1 MSKTKTNNT
10 PMNFFKNKK
19 NRTITIIVAVL
30 VSVLSLG
37 AVAGAT
43 GILKFDKDVAADKL
57 LPSINP
63 DNFYSNVELALES
76 MNDGEGVTVEVTER
90 TGAITL
96 DGKAED
102 DLTYVIGTVELD
114 EGTYTITALEGAS
127 KNTVY
132 VTATVGDVDTNFDF
146 TGNTLEI
153 ESDNTV
159 VTLTIHIKV
168 GTELNNVKVLPT
180 IVEGEEAGKFYK

>member
-1 MSKTKTNNT
+1 MV
-10 PMNFFKNKK
+10 KNKIQTTK
-19 NRTITIIVAVL
+19 KAQIFKIIAIAL
-30 VSVLSLG
+30 ASILCIG
-37 AVAGAT
+37 AIAGGM
-43 GILKFDKDVAADKL
+43 GILKVDKDTAADKL
-57 LPSINP
+57 LPSVHP
-63 DNFYSNVELALES
+63 DNMYANVDLALES
-76 MNDGEGVTVEVTER
+76 MNDGQGVTVEVTER

-146 TGNTLEI
+146 TGNELEI
-153 ESDNTV
+153 MSDNTA

-168 GTELNNVKVLPT
+168 GTELNNVKVLPV
-180 IVEGEEAGKFYK
+180 IADAELEDVSFYK

>member
-19 NRTITIIVAVL
+19 NRAITIIVAVL

-37 AVAGAT
+37 AIAGAT

-63 DNFYSNVELALES
+63 DNFYSHVELALES